1 MASSIK
7 LEISKTIPTNIT
19 SSLAM
24 SLDHKHFATLT
35 RQLSTSSSQWI
46 YRLDY
51 YDASQMEKL
60 ESVDVYNTY
69 DTNKH
74 FLTFV
79 PNPSGR
85 DLIAVATINNLIF
98 YRTSPIEQAKKVLHK
113 QPNVYDLRA
122 SPNGELTVL
131 VGQTI
136 LIYRTI
142 GFKEIVFPQIVENA
156 RYCDFSTDGLYMVIA
171 STSSINLYTFRRLN
185 DNYQFQQVP
194 LTVFQA
200 PVEYGAL
207 TSVEFNPSNSS

>member
-1 MASSIK
+1 M
-7 LEISKTIPTNIT
+7 
-19 SSLAM
+19 
-24 SLDHKHFATLT
+24 
-35 RQLSTSSSQWI
+35 
-46 YRLDY
+46 
-51 YDASQMEKL
+51 
-60 ESVDVYNTY
+60 
-69 DTNKH
+69 
-74 FLTFV
+74 
-79 PNPSGR
+79 
-85 DLIAVATINNLIF
+85 
-98 YRTSPIEQAKKVLHK
+98 
-113 QPNVYDLRA
+113 
-122 SPNGELTVL
+122 L